1 MVVDS
6 LHRQRIPSAIGAHEY
21 LLATDNIDSWL
32 WLKELPTTQVVDGSW
47 GETVGGRRNEGQINS
62 TGIGCQFKGIG
73 HCGLDAIMY
82 QSEVF
87 VRDGEESFFTS
98 MNGFHCFGGRYAQG

>member
-6 LHRQRIPSAIGAHEY
+6 LHRQRIPSAIGAYEY

-47 GETVGGRRNEGQINS
+47 GETIGGRRNEG
-62 TGIGCQFKGIG
+62 
-73 HCGLDAIMY
+73 
-82 QSEVF
+82 
-87 VRDGEESFFTS
+87 
-98 MNGFHCFGGRYAQG
+98 